1 MAALTKGRDTI
12 RKDGLRRNFPLAAA
26 ANIHVGAMV
35 ALNATG
41 YLVPA
46 STSTTLTCVGR
57 AEASVDNTGGAD
69 GTVNSEVGAGIYRY
83 ANSAAAD
90 LIARSDIGANCYAVD
105 DQTVAKT
112 DGTSTRSVAGKI
124 FDVDAQGVWVQ
135 F

>member
-1 MAALTKGRDTI
+1 MVALTEGRMTPF
-12 RKDGLRRNFPLAAA
+12 RDGDLRNFPVAASA
-26 ANIHVGAMV
+26 VIYAGAMV
-35 ALNATG
+35 AINATG

-46 STSTTLTCVGR
+46 STSTTLKVVGR
-57 AEASVDNTGGAD
+57 AEAEVDNASGAD
-69 GTVNSEVGAGIYRY
+69 GALSCETRTGIFQY

-112 DGTSTRSVAGKI
+112 DGTTTRSVAGKI